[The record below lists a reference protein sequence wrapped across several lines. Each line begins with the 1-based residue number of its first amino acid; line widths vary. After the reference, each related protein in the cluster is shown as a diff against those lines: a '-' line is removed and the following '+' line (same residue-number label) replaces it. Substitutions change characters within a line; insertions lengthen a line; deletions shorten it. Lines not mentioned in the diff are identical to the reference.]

1 MLLSARILGNVANVN
16 LFSYI
21 DTMRFTEGDFPTVY
35 VQLMDMS
42 QDTSAAGFSPAGKRY
57 IPIVGATLEITISS
71 IDNAKKII
79 RFASQPYAQ
88 DPSIWALSL
97 FSTDSLKGSA
107 DLMLKLTEGLV
118 VTRGSVRQA
127 LAVDPQTAAR
137 C

>member
-1 MLLSARILGNVANVN
+1 
-16 LFSYI
+16 
-21 DTMRFTEGDFPTVY
+21 
-35 VQLMDMS
+35 
-42 QDTSAAGFSPAGKRY
+42 
-57 IPIVGATLEITISS
+57 LEITISS